1 MACLFIPFVMLLLFL
16 CVVVLLFAK
25 KFRVASALFMLLLV
39 VNLFFHCVAINVV
52 DVFRQPTADNIRFL
66 SFNVDLTTPDSSSDV
81 LGIYKQILAVDA
93 DVVFLTEMNVEKC
106 YALDSLLNVEYEYRE
121 DPKNSQCGN
130 VLYSRFPIRDCVS
143 WYKKSSLRMFA
154 LSATIELDNH
164 NIDICGC
171 HLYSNNKS
179 VGQANKIKD
188 IHGAKAYLKNY
199 RRMSLERVKEAQ
211 TIVDSLSDVPALVL
225 GDMNDVPGS
234 PALKTLERA
243 GLKNAWWKG
252 GFGYGATLHKP
263 LPYRIDHIYYS
274 DGLKLQRIRRVKSH
288 GLSDHDALVA
298 DFVLE

>member
-1 MACLFIPFVMLLLFL
+1 
-16 CVVVLLFAK
+16 
-25 KFRVASALFMLLLV
+25 
-39 VNLFFHCVAINVV
+39 
-52 DVFRQPTADNIRFL
+52 
-66 SFNVDLTTPDSSSDV
+66 
-81 LGIYKQILAVDA
+81 
-93 DVVFLTEMNVEKC
+93 
-106 YALDSLLNVEYEYRE
+106 
-121 DPKNSQCGN
+121 
-130 VLYSRFPIRDCVS
+130 
-143 WYKKSSLRMFA
+143 MFA
-154 LSATIELDNH
+154 LSATIELVNH

-298 DFVLE
+298 DFVIE